1 MSAQPPITIVDTEQ
15 AVQRLLNNINNLPI
29 SPPSLYLDLEGVS
42 LGRDGSLS
50 IMQLHVPPKF
60 QVYLIDIH
68 ILGETAFSTPGSSGQ
83 TLKSILE
90 SASIPKVFFD
100 IRNDSDAL
108 FSHYQISVNGIH
120 DLQLME
126 LATRNFSKRYVNGL
140 AKCIERDSAMSG
152 VKKREWR
159 RIKDST
165 NRLYD
170 PSKGGR
176 FEIFNDRPL
185 LPEIIRY
192 CAQDV
197 VVLPELW
204 LRYNG
209 RLTRDW
215 RRMVMDATT
224 DRIVESQSA
233 NYVGQG
239 MHKAIGPWGCYAG
252 VDQHPVLRYLWDLDE
267 ASEEEEPDDL
277 FEEELDGEDWGFEDW
292 DDVGSVDDYDAW

>member
-1 MSAQPPITIVDTEQ
+1 MLHQYKPTLHVATRQFNSHNHPSATQMPMEKSRRHTSANMSTQPSITIIDTEQ
-15 AVQRLLNNINNLPI
+15 AVQILLDSINNLPT
-29 SPPSLYLDLEGVS
+29 SPPSLYLDLEGVN
-42 LGRDGSLS
+42 LGRDGYLS
-50 IMQLHVPPKF
+50 IMQLHVPPKS

-68 ILGETAFSTPGSSGQ
+68 ILGRTAFSTPGLSGQ
-83 TLKSILE
+83 TFKSILE

-140 AKCIERDSAMSG
+140 AKCIERDSAMSAA
-152 VKKREWR
+152 KKREWR

-170 PSKGGR
+170 PNKGGR
-176 FEIFNDRPL
+176 YEIFNDRPL
-185 LPEIIRY
+185 LPDIICY

-215 RRMVMDATT
+215 RKKVMDATM

-233 NYVGQG
+233 GYVGQG
-239 MHKAIGPWGCYAG
+239 MHKALGPW
-252 VDQHPVLRYLWDLDE
+252 
-267 ASEEEEPDDL
+267 
-277 FEEELDGEDWGFEDW
+277 
-292 DDVGSVDDYDAW
+292 